1 MRVAPSARRLLG
13 GGFSS
18 EDVMADDL
26 QNRGPQ
32 DRARIN
38 LNEEWEV
45 RYWTRELGV
54 TEEALRSALCDA
66 EGRLQQRSKGP

>member
-1 MRVAPSARRLLG
+1 
-13 GGFSS
+13 
-18 EDVMADDL
+18 MADDL